1 MVSICAMVA
10 RDICLL
16 GTDCQPQLMFFTV
29 GFSFLDFDFD
39 VNISRYSSSVTR
51 NRKNR
56 YFILTNVFSCLSWSA
71 GTCLSYLT
79 LRISIIFFVW
89 AFRLLSRKIIFI
101 DAKAL
106 ILYVNAR

>member
-16 GTDCQPQLMFFTV
+16 GDDCQPQLMFFTV

-71 GTCLSYLT
+71 GACLSYLT
-79 LRISIIFFVW
+79 LRISIIFLCGHFD
-89 AFRLLSRKIIFI
+89 FSRGKLSLLTPKPLF
-101 DAKAL
+101 
-106 ILYVNAR
+106 LYVNAR

>member
-71 GTCLSYLT
+71 GTCLSYVT
-79 LRISIIFFVW
+79 LRISIIFLCGHFD
-89 AFRLLSRKIIFI
+89 FSRGKLSLLTPKPLF
-101 DAKAL
+101 
-106 ILYVNAR
+106 LYVNAR